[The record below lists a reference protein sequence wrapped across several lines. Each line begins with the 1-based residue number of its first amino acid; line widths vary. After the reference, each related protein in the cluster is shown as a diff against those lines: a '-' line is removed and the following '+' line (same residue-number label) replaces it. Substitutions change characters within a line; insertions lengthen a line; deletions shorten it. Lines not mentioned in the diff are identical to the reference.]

1 MDWTPLE
8 HVAIAVGLQLA
19 VGMRLRNWWLG
30 GMLGCC
36 WFLAREHTQAEYR
49 WIAQF
54 GAGLRAN
61 LPWWGGFDA
70 SAWDL
75 GSMMD
80 WMAPALACTAVWA
93 LLRKRRPAPP

>member
-8 HVAIAVGLQLA
+8 HAAIAVGLQLA

-30 GMLGCC
+30 GLLGCC

-70 SAWDL
+70 NAWDL

-80 WMAPALACTAVWA
+80 WMAPALACTAVRA
-93 LLRKRRPAPP
+93 LLRRRGPAPA